1 MRIKKGDKVKVIT
14 GKDKG
19 KTGTILMVLED
30 RGKVL
35 VEGINMVKKHVKPGT
50 VSKEGGIVS
59 IEKPIDVS
67 NVMFFDEKN
76 KHPTRIGFK
85 VSDGKKYRISKKTGE
100 ILDK

>member
-1 MRIKKGDKVKVIT
+1 MKIRKGDKVKILT

-19 KTGTILMVLED
+19 KTGTVLMTLKE

-35 VEGINMVKKHVKPGT
+35 VEGINIVKKHVKPGT

-76 KHPTRIGFK
+76 KKTARIGFK
-85 VSDGKKYRISKKTGE
+85 VADGKKYRISKKTGE